1 MPSLLQQPISV
12 QQPKMLIPNTLFPYL
27 DTVYRSS
34 TGTNPTNDGT
44 ETKCY
49 VDLDWRFTTIRV
61 PQGTLR
67 LDQSAIYEAYARF
80 LSAFLGREE
89 IAFYA
94 KGLDEVSSVRIAVIG
109 EAVPESGAKQPVA
122 WQLVDSVATQDAS
135 LDFAVHITENPEFSE
150 AVSVFD
156 DIVC

>member
-89 IAFYA
+89 IAYYD
-94 KGLDEVSSVRIAVIG
+94 KGLDVS
-109 EAVPESGAKQPVA
+109 ELQLLAKQYLSLEQNN
-122 WQLVDSVATQDAS
+122 QLPGNWSIVLQHKMLHLTLPSILPKTQNFQRQY
-135 LDFAVHITENPEFSE
+135 LCLMI
-150 AVSVFD
+150 
-156 DIVC
+156 